1 MQLSYK
7 VSEFI
12 GNLIIGITLGV
23 MFAASLGVFEGA
35 LEAWIR

>member
-12 GNLIIGITLGV
+12 GNFMIGITVGF
-23 MFAASLGVFEGA
+23 MFAASLGAFEGA
-35 LEAWIR
+35 LEAWIN